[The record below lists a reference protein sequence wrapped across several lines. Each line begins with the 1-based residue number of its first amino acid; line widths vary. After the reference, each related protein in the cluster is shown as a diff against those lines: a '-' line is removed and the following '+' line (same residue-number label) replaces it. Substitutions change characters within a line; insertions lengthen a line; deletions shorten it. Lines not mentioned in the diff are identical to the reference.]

1 MILVIILNS
10 VILALEYDHM
20 PDSMWKIINI
30 GNEVFTLVFAVEM
43 ILKIVGLG
51 IKRYV
56 MDRFNDF
63 DAAIVIVGILDFFHL
78 GSRAITVL
86 RAFRLLRIFKIV
98 RSWTSLRK
106 LL

>member
-1 MILVIILNS
+1 M
-10 VILALEYDHM
+10 
-20 PDSMWKIINI
+20 
-30 GNEVFTLVFAVEM
+30 FTAIFAVEM
-43 ILKIVGLG
+43 ILKVMGLG
-51 IKRYV
+51 VKKYV
-56 MDRFNDF
+56 MDGFNVF
-63 DAAIVIVGILDFFHL
+63 DAIIVIVGILDFFHF